1 MTETLNRQWRLVNRP
16 TGMVTE
22 KHFARHEE
30 PCPTCDD
37 GSFLIRTLYVSVDP
51 AMRGW
56 ITEDP
61 DYMPPVPLNSVML
74 APALGQ
80 VIESKH
86 LDFKVGDIV
95 SGMLGWQDYCLSDGN
110 NLAPVQRVTVVH
122 PLPRY
127 LGVLGGTGLT
137 AYFGLLD
144 IGRPREND
152 VVVVS
157 GAAGATGSVAAQ
169 IAKIKQ
175 CHVIG
180 IAGGQEKCNWLATE
194 LGLDATIDYKT
205 ENVEARLAKL
215 CPKGINVYFDNVG
228 GPLLEIVLAQMAT
241 WGRIALCGMISGYN
255 ADKLVPG
262 PSNMFRLITRRIRM
276 EGFLVP
282 DYGPRFKDARREMS
296 AWLATGTLKAHE
308 DIREGFDV
316 IPQTF
321 CGLFQGTNTGKLMV
335 KLSEPTTTS

>member
-1 MTETLNRQWRLVNRP
+1 
-16 TGMVTE
+16 MVTE
-22 KHFARHEE
+22 QNFARHEE
-30 PCPTCDD
+30 PCPTCSN

-86 LDFKVGDIV
+86 HDFNVGDIV
-95 SGMLGWQDYCLSDGN
+95 SGMLGWQDYCLSDGTG
-110 NLAPVQRVTVVH
+110 LAPLQRVTAVH
-122 PLPRY
+122 SLPRY

-137 AYFGLLD
+137 AYFGFLD
-144 IGRPREND
+144 IGRPREKD
-152 VVVVS
+152 VVVIS

-175 CHVIG
+175 CRVIG
-180 IAGGQEKCNWLATE
+180 IAGGRDKCDWLTTE

-205 ENVEARLAKL
+205 ENVEARLRDL
-215 CPKGINVYFDNVG
+215 CPKGIDIYFDNVG
-228 GPLLEIVLAQMAT
+228 GPLLQTVLEQMAT
-241 WGRIALCGMISGYN
+241 WGRIVLCGMIAGYN
-255 ADKLVPG
+255 ADKAVPG
-262 PSNMFRLITRRIRM
+262 PANMFRLITRRIRM

-282 DYGPRFKDARREMS
+282 DYAPRFKDARRELS
-296 AWLATGTLKAHE
+296 AWLATGALKAHE

-321 CGLFQGTNTGKLMV
+321 CGLFHGTNTGKLMV
-335 KLSEPTTTS
+335 KLSDPTAVT

>member
-1 MTETLNRQWRLVNRP
+1 
-16 TGMVTE
+16 MVTE
-22 KHFARHEE
+22 HNFARHEE
-30 PCPTCDD
+30 SRPTCSS

-80 VIESKH
+80 VIESEH
-86 LDFKVGDIV
+86 RDFNVGDIV
-95 SGMLGWQDYCLSDGN
+95 SVMLGWQDYCLSDGTG
-110 NLAPVQRVTVVH
+110 LAPVQRITAVH

-152 VVVVS
+152 VIVVS
-157 GAAGATGSVAAQ
+157 GAAGATGSVVAQ

-180 IAGGQEKCNWLATE
+180 IAGGQEKCNWLEAE
-194 LGLDATIDYKT
+194 LGLDGTIDYKT
-205 ENVEARLAKL
+205 DNVEARLKEL
-215 CPKGINVYFDNVG
+215 CPKGIDIYFDNVG
-228 GPLLEIVLAQMAT
+228 GPLLQTVLAQMAT
-241 WGRIALCGMISGYN
+241 WGRIVLCGMIDGYN
-255 ADKLVPG
+255 ADKTVTG
-262 PSNMFRLITRRIRM
+262 PANMFRLITRRIRM

-282 DYGPRFKDARREMS
+282 DYAPRFKDARRELS

-308 DIREGFDV
+308 DIREGFDA

-321 CGLFQGTNTGKLMV
+321 CGLFQGTNIGKLMV
-335 KLSEPTTTS
+335 KLSDPTAGAD